1 MSRLM
6 EVSRKIDDLLVVN
19 NVSLVKVIFSWYNLQ
34 SQVVRF
40 EV

>member
-6 EVSRKIDDLLVVN
+6 EVSRKIDDLLLVSSVCLVN
-19 NVSLVKVIFSWYNLQ
+19 IYFSCYLQ